1 MTIIDFQPV
10 KRCPKCGR
18 LIPQHLD
25 TCPYC
30 QGDYSFRRPEAAPE
44 SVITPRQPMDP
55 KTKKRILLGIAGAA
69 IIGLIIWGVIF
80 IMGAMRLN
88 KSILKPFTP
97 DEVTAICKDHP
108 NFDKQYAIIEQMRNF
123 INEAGIQEEYGDIT
137 YKDAIAFIDRVND
150 EKWTQ
155 ETMEKAISE
164 YEEKFHKPIL
174 PKVKAE
180 EEKWKKYI
188 EEHDPNKYLVV
199 TPSQKYIED
208 GWYYYPGFNYE
219 LEFPRGPISD
229 CNVHCGLV
237 NIYSDEWHGSC
248 QSYSD
253 LDDLRMHHP
262 GYDSYWTGEYSFY
275 QDIFETW
282 TMKAEVLS
290 VTLNDGT
297 VISVD
302 DVENNVPQTAREYIN
317 NPNSDDSPFI
327 RECIDTNYPL
337 KVDYVNNYYTGIL
350 RKDFPLI
357 YKLFETEMP
366 KRGFFIDL
374 TINSNS
380 HSSFEVPT
388 DYDADSAVC
397 ETAAWA
403 DDNIW

>member
-55 KTKKRILLGIAGAA
+55 KTKKRILFGIAGAA

-188 EEHDPNKYLVV
+188 EEHDPNKYLIV
-199 TPSQKYIED
+199 TPHERYVD
-208 GWYYYPGFNYE
+208 DDWCWRPGFYFD
-219 LEFPRGPISD
+219 LEYPKGNIRD
-229 CNVHCGLV
+229 CSVHYGLV
-237 NIYSDEWHGSC
+237 SDYNNDWDDNCDEWGDLANLRERNVSNDYRWLNVS
-248 QSYSD
+248 SYA
-253 LDDLRMHHP
+253 
-262 GYDSYWTGEYSFY
+262 
-275 QDIFETW
+275 QDIYDDHHTRV
-282 TMKAEVLS
+282 EVYS

-317 NPNSDDSPFI
+317 NPSSDDSAFI
-327 RECIDTNYPL
+327 RECIDNNYPL
-337 KVDYVNNYYTGIL
+337 KDEYISRIL
-350 RKDFPLI
+350 QDEVKALNPLI
-357 YKLFETEMP
+357 YKLLELM
-366 KRGFFIDL
+366 GNQGQA
-374 TINSNS
+374 INLVNS
-380 HSSFEVPT
+380 PRLMDIPV
-388 DYDADSAVC
+388 DSVAVD
-397 ETAAWA
+397 TAAWN